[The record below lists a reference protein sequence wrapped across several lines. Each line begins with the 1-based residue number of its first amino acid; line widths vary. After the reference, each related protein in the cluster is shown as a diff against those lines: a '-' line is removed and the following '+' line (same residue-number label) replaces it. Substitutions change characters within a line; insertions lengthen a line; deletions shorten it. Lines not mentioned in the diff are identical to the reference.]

1 MAAVKTKAA
10 VIMGELGGIRA
21 ETMLDSGS
29 SVSLVQQGVL
39 LHARGIERVEKK
51 KPLRLV
57 TASGDSLL
65 ILDHI
70 RAPIKLGELELV
82 HEFVVVESLVAPVIL
97 GIDFL
102 HNNALVLDFTETPV
116 RVRTRPTPQSE
127 ASVAIAQVL
136 PMYQSVRK
144 EQARACAIAEI
155 EEHGTDIIDEC
166 AIPMYQKATSVD
178 LPECPRSSLMT
189 VVHKH
194 QHLFRTT
201 PGVTNAAHHFI
212 PTTGNPVKV
221 PPRRIPAHYREEVE
235 QQINVM
241 LEQGIIEESS
251 SPWMAPAVFV
261 RKKSGDL
268 RLCVDYRELNK
279 RTTKDAYPLPLPDE
293 VQDQLAGSTMFST
306 LDLQSGYWQVPVSP
320 GDQEKTAFCPGPGMG
335 LFQFRRMPFG
345 LTGAPSTFQRLMD
358 KVLRGLPFVTIYLD
372 DILVHSATDQKHCQ
386 HLQEVFTRITAAGLT
401 LRGRKCHI
409 GMTSVSYLGHVFS
422 ETGMAPDPNK
432 VQAVRDWPVPT
443 DSKAVRQ
450 FLGLASYYR
459 RYILRFADVAAPLHA
474 LTKKGMSFTW
484 TSECA
489 EAFLT
494 LKNLLLQAPV
504 LAYPRFSGNT
514 GEFVLQTDAS
524 AVGLGAVLEQDDH
537 VVAYASRSLSTPERQ
552 YSVIQKECLAV
563 VYALKQFRHYLLG
576 RHFRLLTDH
585 APLQWLSAQ
594 KMEGML
600 CRWALAMQE
609 YDFDIVYRKG
619 SLNANADALSRTS
632 GTPCAVT
639 VAMPHFSLSNLRAA
653 QLADA
658 CISKVLSAH
667 SQGEQPPQ
675 VGEWRQFPLRRYRQ
689 LWAQLKVVDGVLCRQ
704 YIPSPLSGFVTVPI
718 LPPGLRRQALIRNH
732 DTPSAGHQGSDR
744 TLERLR
750 NEAYWV
756 SMAQDVERHCRNCTS
771 CQRSK
776 LPMPRYLF
784 LRQGSLIPDG
794 RGSGELQQSRA
805 R

>member
-1 MAAVKTKAA
+1 
-10 VIMGELGGIRA
+10 
-21 ETMLDSGS
+21 MLDSGS

-39 LHARGIERVEKK
+39 LQARGIERVEKK

-57 TASGDSLL
+57 TASGDSLP

-82 HEFVVVESLVAPVIL
+82 HEFESLVAPVIL

-116 RVRTRPTPQSE
+116 RVRTRPTLQSE

-155 EEHGTDIIDEC
+155 EEHGTDIIEEC

-194 QHLFRTT
+194 QHLFCTT

-251 SPWMAPAVFV
+251 SPWMAPVVFV

-306 LDLQSGYWQVPVSP
+306 LDLQSGYWQVPVNP

-386 HLQEVFTRITAAGLT
+386 HLQEVFTCITAAGLT

-422 ETGMAPDPNK
+422 ETGARPQDSPGGTT
-432 VQAVRDWPVPT
+432 VRDWPVPT
-443 DSKAVRQ
+443 DSKAV
-450 FLGLASYYR
+450 AS
-459 RYILRFADVAAPLHA
+459 
-474 LTKKGMSFTW
+474 M
-484 TSECA
+484 
-489 EAFLT
+489 
-494 LKNLLLQAPV
+494 
-504 LAYPRFSGNT
+504 
-514 GEFVLQTDAS
+514 
-524 AVGLGAVLEQDDH
+524 
-537 VVAYASRSLSTPERQ
+537 
-552 YSVIQKECLAV
+552 
-563 VYALKQFRHYLLG
+563 
-576 RHFRLLTDH
+576 
-585 APLQWLSAQ
+585 
-594 KMEGML
+594 
-600 CRWALAMQE
+600 ALA
-609 YDFDIVYRKG
+609 
-619 SLNANADALSRTS
+619 L
-632 GTPCAVT
+632 
-639 VAMPHFSLSNLRAA
+639 
-653 QLADA
+653 
-658 CISKVLSAH
+658 
-667 SQGEQPPQ
+667 
-675 VGEWRQFPLRRYRQ
+675 
-689 LWAQLKVVDGVLCRQ
+689 
-704 YIPSPLSGFVTVPI
+704 I
-718 LPPGLRRQALIRNH
+718 L
-732 DTPSAGHQGSDR
+732 
-744 TLERLR
+744 
-750 NEAYWV
+750 
-756 SMAQDVERHCRNCTS
+756 
-771 CQRSK
+771 
-776 LPMPRYLF
+776 
-784 LRQGSLIPDG
+784 
-794 RGSGELQQSRA
+794 
-805 R
+805 